1 MATEPIEPRLET
13 TALDQ
18 STEASTTSLFKAAI
32 GPVGEAHYLP
42 TFSRFEEKDRA
53 GMAWNTAAALNTLNW
68 MLFRQLWL
76 PALSYTGSVVGLT
89 LLVFGIG
96 RLVFHFSDV
105 AEMVALA
112 LLATL
117 AFVIPGL
124 FGTALFYKDCRKKM
138 AAALAAN
145 ATVSDACVALSKQA
159 STRQRMIVIAA
170 GNAALIGLIAATYFN
185 APTPGKLLD
194 EMHASAVA
202 GGKLTPEA
210 SPASAS
216 APASS
221 PASAPAYS
229 PASGASA
236 PASAPASAA
245 PVASAPASAS
255 SAPLSAPSAASIAP
269 ASAPT
274 LASSRAVAGVVQS
287 DTNRS
292 EAPAKPA
299 SATSTP
305 TSVPAPVASKA
316 KAVVKPPPKP
326 TVAAPAQA
334 TTPSLAA
341 GYYINVGLFA
351 EEANAKNA
359 HTKLLDAGL
368 TAFVQ
373 ELKTPKGKRM
383 RVRVG
388 PFDSEAQ
395 AESAATKVRG
405 LQLEA
410 VVFQQ

>member
-1 MATEPIEPRLET
+1 
-13 TALDQ
+13 
-18 STEASTTSLFKAAI
+18 
-32 GPVGEAHYLP
+32 
-42 TFSRFEEKDRA
+42 
-53 GMAWNTAAALNTLNW
+53 
-68 MLFRQLWL
+68 
-76 PALSYTGSVVGLT
+76 
-89 LLVFGIG
+89 
-96 RLVFHFSDV
+96 
-105 AEMVALA
+105 MVALA

-117 AFVIPGL
+117 AVLIPGL

-159 STRQRMIVIAA
+159 STRQRMMVIAA

-185 APTPGKLLD
+185 APAPGKLLD

>member
-53 GMAWNTAAALNTLNW
+53 GIAWNTAAALNTLNW

-105 AEMVALA
+105 AEMAALA

-159 STRQRMIVIAA
+159 STRQRMMVIAA

-210 SPASAS
+210 SPASAPASASAS
-216 APASS
+216 APAS
-221 PASAPAYS
+221 S

-245 PVASAPASAS
+245 LVASAPASAA
-255 SAPLSAPSAASIAP
+255 SAPASAPSAASIAP

-292 EAPAKPA
+292 EPPAKPA
-299 SATSTP
+299 SATST
-305 TSVPAPVASKA
+305 SVPAPATSKA

-326 TVAAPAQA
+326 TVAAPVQA